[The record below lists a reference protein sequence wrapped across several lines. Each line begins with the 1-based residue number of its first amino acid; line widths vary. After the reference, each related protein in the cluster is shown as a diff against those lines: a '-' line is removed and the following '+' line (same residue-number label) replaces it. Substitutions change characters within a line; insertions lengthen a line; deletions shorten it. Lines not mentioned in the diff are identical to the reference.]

1 MTRYRRR
8 GRGSVSGPAS
18 ATMPRSKMAPS
29 EGSGSDEEPDDLAP
43 EEPDDDGSDSDAVP
57 EITEQTRN
65 GAEERPA
72 SASAPPRAAGQKRAR
87 KTKGL
92 DPDEVSS
99 DDEAAIQ
106 HQMPRRAV
114 SVPQDESD
122 GPVDAF
128 KAAEAARKAGA
139 AVAAA
144 GGGGNG
150 GGASAAANGGAP
162 ARAPEA
168 VPKVVDPA
176 LRKIAFLQSAH
187 KYSAVGTLPMDALVH
202 GLIQD
207 DDGKT
212 FPAYDITWDEFRC
225 TGTKRKAWLD
235 SRLQEDP
242 TRVYQTLMIF
252 ELVEGAMLE
261 SKKGENARKK
271 PPKYQACLPGKLAGP
286 DPKSTTEQKAKM
298 LSEYLGNDD
307 WNVAIALPAEAVAQ
321 LYKMPNCGLPSA
333 LDPNTTAD
341 VVYGVIDKMED
352 YAAKDP
358 RVTIYKVAPEA
369 PSQREGGGTAAAAKK
384 ARMAKPGSA
393 AAAAAAADAA
403 PQRSIVGCW
412 ATVRTSGGEAPAV
425 AAAPAAAPAAAQE
438 PPEAAVH
445 AESDEPAVAPEE
457 ATAKMSDLS
466 FVHFTIQ
473 GQRVHHCVASPGH
486 RLVSAT
492 QSGNHVSIVTEP
504 IA

>member
-8 GRGSVSGPAS
+8 GRGSVPGPAS

-29 EGSGSDEEPDDLAP
+29 EGSGSDEEPDDPLQ

-72 SASAPPRAAGQKRAR
+72 AAPAPPRAAGQKRAR

-106 HQMPRRAV
+106 HQLPRHAV
-114 SVPQDESD
+114 SVPQDEPD

-128 KAAEAARKAGA
+128 KAAVAARRAGA

-144 GGGGNG
+144 SGGGGNG

-162 ARAPEA
+162 SRPTEA

-176 LRKIAFLQSAH
+176 LRKLAFLQSAH

-321 LYKMPNCGLPSA
+321 LYKMPNCALPSA
-333 LDPNTTAD
+333 LDPNTAAD

-369 PSQREGGGTAAAAKK
+369 PSQRESGGTTAAAKK

-393 AAAAAAADAA
+393 AAVAAADAA

-412 ATVRTSGGEAPAV
+412 ATVRTSGGEAPA
-425 AAAPAAAPAAAQE
+425 AAPAAAPE

-457 ATAKMSDLS
+457 STAKMSDLS